1 MAVASADGRQER
13 PGTSPALARR
23 ASHVCGVPA
32 HLVLLTAEHRDHLTA
47 VTDDLAPHGAALE
60 DEPSVRLR
68 VVVARGKGGG
78 LGVPD
83 VGASC
88 HVSRFDGGGGFPT
101 EPAPTDAISEGGPG
115 PAQARPRALTP
126 PWAAAAR
133 WSGLTLPTASGNV
146 APDRIHV
153 VTTAR

>member
-1 MAVASADGRQER
+1 VTSADGRQER

-23 ASHVCGVPA
+23 ASNVCGVPA
-32 HLVLLTAEHRDHLTA
+32 HLVLLTTEHCEQLTA
-47 VTDDLAPHGAALE
+47 VTDDLLPHGAALE
-60 DEPSVRLR
+60 NEPSVRLR
-68 VVVARGKGGG
+68 VVVAWGGG
-78 LGVPD
+78 LCMPD

-88 HVSRFDGGGGFPT
+88 HVSRFDGSGGFPT
-101 EPAPTDAISEGGPG
+101 EPTPTDAIPEGGPG

-133 WSGLTLPTASGNV
+133 WSGLTLPAASGNV
-146 APDRIHV
+146 APDGIHV